1 MGIKTKTSLEKGKAK
16 GRPKGSI
23 NKLTLAFRES
33 LELKG
38 FDLVEELLSLY
49 NSEKFDEK
57 DKSRILFRMMEYSFP
72 KLKDREVNAAGEAV
86 ESPTPVNISLT
97 DLIKVAR
104 GDAE

>member
-1 MGIKTKTSLEKGKAK
+1 MARSKTTLEKGTSR

-49 NSEKFDEK
+49 NSDKFDEK

-86 ESPTPVNISLT
+86 EAPTPVNISLT

-104 GDAE
+104 GDGE

>member
-1 MGIKTKTSLEKGKAK
+1 MARSKTTLEKGAAR

-38 FDLVEELLSLY
+38 FDLVEELLNLY
-49 NSEKFDEK
+49 NSDKFDEK

-72 KLKDREVNAAGEAV
+72 RLKDREVNAAGETV
-86 ESPTPVNISLT
+86 EAPTPVNITLT
-97 DLIKVAR
+97 DLVKIAR